1 MFKFLNIINLNGVVK
16 QPNKSLVSDMNNI
29 FSSPVPNQK
38 RLVIK
43 LRRAWELQLITQLR
57 LWKLPVPNNKQSKP
71 TPKRYDKSHEGI

>member
-1 MFKFLNIINLNGVVK
+1 MMLQRNLIYRCF
-16 QPNKSLVSDMNNI
+16 PIYNI

-71 TPKRYDKSHEGI
+71 TPKRYDKPIRV